1 MRMHACKS
9 VHTHTRAHTH
19 TRTHTHVSLV
29 AYPNNN
35 RGIRHTESPFKT
47 KTLEYLLGIDLPT
60 MTMPVLNHTGP
71 GSGVTGPGLCEIE
84 ARGIRGHKNSLEG
97 RLQIPHTGI
106 FMCSSCSP
114 RPTSLLLVSGSYY
127 NKLSHTAWLETTEIY
142 FLTTLEDTSL
152 KSRCWQS
159 YCLWRLSGRILPCL
173 FQLLVAVRISWIHW
187 LVTTSLRSLPPSS
200 SQFLSCLP
208 NLPCVSLKRT
218 LVTGVRAHLI
228 ISSSQD
234 P

>member
-1 MRMHACKS
+1 MWERSGFDSWVGKICWRREQLPIPVFRPGEFHGL
-9 VHTHTRAHTH
+9 H
-19 TRTHTHVSLV
+19 SL
-29 AYPNNN
+29 
-35 RGIRHTESPFKT
+35 
-47 KTLEYLLGIDLPT
+47 
-60 MTMPVLNHTGP
+60 
-71 GSGVTGPGLCEIE
+71 GSQRVRPDFHFHKVFLKVIFLIVIKVCEIE

-142 FLTTLEDTSL
+142 FLTILEDTSL